1 MVSRDEFAEVFATD
15 MFLLFPKGMSS
26 LEKPYV
32 EMGVGIS
39 NILRLFRVDA
49 FWRMTHRYKEVEGVR
64 EKSPN
69 CFVVNLGMEFKF

>member
-1 MVSRDEFAEVFATD
+1 
-15 MFLLFPKGMSS
+15 
-26 LEKPYV
+26 
-32 EMGVGIS
+32 MGVGIS